1 MLRVMVNNV
10 SKTNNE
16 IFIANEDKANHY
28 AAKCLII
35 VAAIVG
41 IVWILNSINF
51 FIISKM
57 LMNIAMPTSIAL
69 FLLPSWLIKVIG
81 AQKWYLKYLIMA
93 CTILGITILS
103 TMMTLHTVLAW
114 ICPLLISCHYY
125 SKKFTGWTLAG
136 SVIFMTIA
144 IFTGLYIG
152 LWDSNMMLEMDGAQ
166 ERVVTGSILIRT
178 LKFYYLPRVF
188 TLVAISP
195 ICFTLMN
202 RTRELLNKQKKDS
215 EEKERISAELNVA
228 TEIQTSMLPSI
239 FPAFTDRE
247 EFDIYATMQPAKEVG
262 GDFYDFFSIDDDHLA
277 VVIADVSGKGVPAA
291 LFMVVAKTLIK
302 NHTQAGL
309 TPVEVF
315 TLVNTQLCENNEVGM
330 FVTAWMGVFEI
341 STHHF
346 ICVNAGHNPPL
357 LKRADGSFEYL
368 KLHTGFV
375 LGGME
380 EIKYK
385 QVEMQLENG
394 DELYLY
400 TDGVTEATNANDEL
414 YGEERL
420 LTVLNNNTELNP
432 DELLSRIKKDI
443 DSFVNGASQFDDIT
457 MVAFKIGS

>member
-1 MLRVMVNNV
+1 MVNNDFG
-10 SKTNNE
+10 TNNK
-16 IFIANEDKANHY
+16 IFIENEDKANQY
-28 AAKCLII
+28 AAKCLTI

-41 IVWILNSINF
+41 IVWILNFVNF
-51 FIISKM
+51 FIISDT
-57 LMNIAMPTSIAL
+57 LMNIAMPISITL
-69 FLLPSWLIKVIG
+69 FLLPSLMIKVISG
-81 AQKWYLKYLIMA
+81 PKWYLKYLIMA
-93 CTILGITILS
+93 CTILGMTSLS
-103 TMMTLHTVLAW
+103 TMMTYHTVLAW

-125 SKKFTGWTLAG
+125 SKKFTAWTLAG

-144 IFTGLYIG
+144 IFAGLYIG
-152 LWDSNMMLEMDGAQ
+152 LWDSNMMAEMDGVE
-166 ERVVTGSILIRT
+166 ERVITASILIRT
-178 LKFYYLPRVF
+178 FKFYYLPRVF
-188 TLVAISP
+188 TLIAVAP
-195 ICFTLMN
+195 ICVTLMD

-239 FPAFTDRE
+239 FPAFTNRE

-315 TLVNTQLCENNEVGM
+315 TLVNAQLCENNDVGM
-330 FVTAWMGVFEI
+330 FVTAFMGVFEI
-341 STHHF
+341 STQQF
-346 ICVNAGHNPPL
+346 TCVNAGHNPPL
-357 LKRADGSFEYL
+357 LKRAAGGFDYL

-380 EIKYK
+380 EMKY
-385 QVEMQLENG
+385 QQLEMQLAND

-400 TDGVTEATNANDEL
+400 TDGVTEATNAKDEL
-414 YGEERL
+414 YGEDRL
-420 LTVLNNNTELNP
+420 LSVLNSNAGLKP
-432 DELLSRIKKDI
+432 DALLSSIKKDI
-443 DSFVNGASQFDDIT
+443 DSFVNGAPQFDDIT
-457 MVAFKIGS
+457 MVAFKIGNID

>member
-1 MLRVMVNNV
+1 MVNNNFG
-10 SKTNNE
+10 TNNK
-16 IFIANEDKANHY
+16 IFIENEDKANQY
-28 AAKCLII
+28 AAKCLTI

-41 IVWILNSINF
+41 IVWILNFVNF
-51 FIISKM
+51 FIISDT
-57 LMNIAMPTSIAL
+57 LMNIAMPISIAL
-69 FLLPSWLIKVIG
+69 FLLPSLLIRMISG
-81 AQKWYLKYLIMA
+81 QKWYLKYLIMA
-93 CTILGITILS
+93 CTILGMTSLS
-103 TMMTLHTVLAW
+103 TMMTYHTILAW

-125 SKKFTGWTLAG
+125 SKKFTAWTLAG
-136 SVIFMTIA
+136 SVAFMTLA
-144 IFTGLYIG
+144 IFAGLYIG
-152 LWDSNMMLEMDGAQ
+152 LWDANMMAEMDGVE
-166 ERVVTGSILIRT
+166 ERVITASILIRT
-178 LKFYYLPRVF
+178 FKFYYLPRVL
-188 TLVAISP
+188 TLIAVAP
-195 ICFTLMN
+195 ICFTLME
-202 RTRELLNKQKKDS
+202 RTRELLNKQKKDN

-262 GDFYDFFSIDDDHLA
+262 GDFYDFFSIDDDHIA

-302 NHTQAGL
+302 NHAQSGL

-315 TLVNTQLCENNEVGM
+315 ALVNAQLCENNEVGM
-330 FVTAWMGVFEI
+330 FVTAFMGVFEI
-341 STHHF
+341 STHQF
-346 ICVNAGHNPPL
+346 TCVNAGHNPPL

-385 QVEMQLENG
+385 QLEMQLANG

-400 TDGVTEATNANDEL
+400 TDGVTEATNAKDEL

-420 LTVLNNNTELNP
+420 LSVLNRNAGLKPEA
-432 DELLSRIKKDI
+432 LLASIQKDI
-443 DSFVNGASQFDDIT
+443 DSFVNEAPQFDDIT
-457 MVAFKIGS
+457 MVAFNIGSID

>member
-1 MLRVMVNNV
+1 MANNDAAM
-10 SKTNNE
+10 NNQ
-16 IFIANEDKANHY
+16 IFIENEDKANQY

-35 VAAIVG
+35 IAAIVG

-51 FIISKM
+51 FIISKI
-57 LMNIAMPTSIAL
+57 LMNIAMPISIVL
-69 FLLPSWLIKVIG
+69 FLLPSLLIKAIG
-81 AQKWYLKYLIMA
+81 GQKWYLKYLIMA

-114 ICPLLISCHYY
+114 ICPILISCHYY

-136 SVIFMTIA
+136 SVVFMTIA

-152 LWDSNMMLEMDGAQ
+152 LWDSNMMLVMDGVQ
-166 ERVVTGSILIRT
+166 ERVITGSILTRT

-188 TLVAISP
+188 TLVALSP
-195 ICFTLMN
+195 ICFTLVN

-215 EEKERISAELNVA
+215 EEKQRISAELNVA
-228 TEIQTSMLPSI
+228 TEIQISMLPSI
-239 FPAFTDRE
+239 FPAFTDIAE
-247 EFDIYATMQPAKEVG
+247 IDIFATMQPAKEVG
-262 GDFYDFFSIDDDHLA
+262 GDFYDFFSIDNDHLA

-315 TLVNTQLCENNEVGM
+315 TLVNTQLCENNDVGM
-330 FVTAWMGVFEI
+330 FVTAWMGVLEI
-341 STHHF
+341 STRNF

-357 LKRADGSFEYL
+357 LKKAAGCFEYL
-368 KLHTGFV
+368 KLASGFV

-380 EIKYK
+380 DIKYQ
-385 QVEMQLENG
+385 QVEMQLTNG

-400 TDGVTEATNANDEL
+400 TDGVTEATNTNNGL

-420 LTVLNNNTELNP
+420 LSVLNSNTKLNP
-432 DELLSRIKKDI
+432 NELLSTIKKDI
-443 DSFVNGASQFDDIT
+443 DSFVNGAPQFDDIT
-457 MVAFKIGS
+457 MVAFKINEA